1 MWLWRFLRRVVRA
14 LLPPA
19 AFVAVAVYFAWSA
32 TQGDRG
38 LDAYRQRQQLA
49 VQAQAELAR
58 ARDEQTRWEKRV
70 DGLMPAHVDKDAL
83 DERARALLNR
93 SDPTDI
99 IVPWTAKERLF

>member
-1 MWLWRFLRRVVRA
+1 MVRA

-19 AFVAVAVYFAWSA
+19 SFIAIAVYFAWSA

-49 VQAQAELAR
+49 LQAQADLAR
-58 ARDEQTRWEKRV
+58 ARAEQQRWEKRV

-93 SDPTDI
+93 SDPADI
-99 IVPWTAKERLF
+99 IVPWNTKERLF